1 MTKNDAN
8 ALLQAAIKVVGGDG
22 LCNPSE
28 ECGCGIDDLAPCECL
43 NLGECQAAKW
53 TIPKE
58 DDFEYEDEEYRSGY
72 YRVIE

>member
-1 MTKNDAN
+1 MMTVADMIRA
-8 ALLQAAIKVVGGDG
+8 ALAEIGADG
-22 LCNPSE
+22 LCNPDH

-43 NLGECQAAKW
+43 NLSECVAAKW

-58 DDFEYEDEEYRSGY
+58 DDVEYEDEEYRAGY